1 MPSLRISPAV
11 GQAFAFRDVMTVP
24 CVVLVAEDDV
34 LVRNLV
40 HAVLL
45 RAGYS
50 VLMAAD
56 GEEAL
61 ELSRRYSGEINLLL
75 SDVTM
80 PRMDGFQL
88 AERIRLERPST
99 RALLISGRLSS
110 EIVEGNES
118 FDFLRKPFF
127 PDQLK
132 SKLEEILSRPPR
144 GGVEEI

>member
-1 MPSLRISPAV
+1 
-11 GQAFAFRDVMTVP
+11 MTGP
-24 CVVLVAEDDV
+24 HVVLVAEDDV

-40 HAVLL
+40 HTVLM

-61 ELSRRYSGEINLLL
+61 ELSRRFPGEIHLLL

-80 PRMDGFQL
+80 PRMNGIRL
-88 AERIRLERPST
+88 AEQIRQERPAT

-110 EIVEGNES
+110 EIVENNRNFE
-118 FDFLRKPFF
+118 FLRKPFF
-127 PDQLK
+127 PEQLK
-132 SKLEEILSRPPR
+132 SKLREVLSREPDAIEEI
-144 GGVEEI
+144 

>member
-1 MPSLRISPAV
+1 
-11 GQAFAFRDVMTVP
+11 MTVP

-40 HAVLL
+40 HAALL
-45 RAGYS
+45 RAGYP

-75 SDVTM
+75 SDGPM

-88 AERIRLERPST
+88 AKRIRLKKRPRT
-99 RALLISGRLSS
+99 THFRTPQFRDC
-110 EIVEGNES
+110 EGNES

-127 PDQLK
+127 PDQ
-132 SKLEEILSRPPR
+132 SKLRKFSHGRQ
-144 GGVEEI
+144 